1 MAGEAPVQPLNLVG
15 DFGRGA
21 LCLAFGMVCALLEAK
36 RFGRGQMVDAA
47 MTEGAS
53 SLMTMFFGLHAAGV
67 TVWIDT
73 GTTSV
78 RSRRR

>member
-1 MAGEAPVQPLNLVG
+1 
-15 DFGRGA
+15 
-21 LCLAFGMVCALLEAK
+21 
-36 RFGRGQMVDAA
+36 MVDAA